1 MDSFGVLKL
10 HVDNKFYRKIEI
22 HGMNDKNMFFKVELC
37 FLSKSMSTWLIS
49 YKRTCLKTTS
59 TY

>member
-22 HGMNDKNMFFKVELC
+22 HGMNDKNMFFFCRIMFFIKEYEY
-37 FLSKSMSTWLIS
+37 IA
-49 YKRTCLKTTS
+49 YKL
-59 TY
+59 